1 MSKNLTPRY
10 IVIGLVLAWALMT
23 LWPSVKYQMLSP
35 SDIEEMREMGTLES
49 LENDIIK
56 QGLDLKG
63 GIYIVLEVD
72 LPTLVSTLAIN
83 KDSKF
88 EKTLSDVRKSL
99 AENTQQDFF
108 TVFANSVSTNGLR
121 LPRYYDVD
129 YGAKPDDILASL
141 NEQADDAINRV
152 LEILQNRVDQFGV
165 SEPTIQKQGN
175 RRIIVELAGIQDSD
189 RARSLLQ
196 STAQLEFCLVKSPEV
211 TNDILSQ
218 IDNLVQDNE
227 QLESL
232 VATINE
238 DYESA
243 DSDELGVSDDKTV
256 SISELFGDDAEISK
270 DTSDTSVVVDQN
282 IFQERPFSSLL
293 RALGNDIAVPEKN
306 LYAVKKIINRQEILD
321 KLALGNGQF
330 LFAPSAESF
339 STNDGIDEKLVNM
352 YYLEKDADL
361 TGGVIEEANAT
372 IGGQGTSAVGQP
384 IVLLDMNS
392 EGARTW
398 SRITGAN
405 IGRRIAIVLDKKV
418 HMAPSIRTKISDGGT
433 MIEGFAGMD
442 EAKDIAIVLR
452 AGALPAPVNIIEE
465 RIVGPSL
472 GADSVKRG
480 TNSVLLGLGLIIVFM
495 FIYYKL
501 SGSIANFALI
511 WNILLV
517 LSVLASLGAT
527 LTLPGIAAL
536 ILTVGMSIDA
546 NVIIFERIREE
557 LRKGKSVRSAIDG
570 GYNRALT
577 TIIDANVTTLV
588 AALVLYQ
595 FGTGPIRGFAT
606 VLFWGIII
614 SMFTAIFVTRTIF
627 NSFAGEIAIRPPLV
641 SESYSLALMYSPIG
655 NVSFQFLFLIQLH
668 TLKRGCLGLRG

>member
-10 IVIGLVLAWALMT
+10 IIISLVLAWALLT
-23 LWPSVKYQMLSP
+23 LWPSIKYQQLSP
-35 SDIEEMREMGTLES
+35 EDIQYMRETGTLED
-49 LENDIIK
+49 LENKIIK

-72 LPTLVSTLAIN
+72 LPTLVTTLAIN
-83 KDSKF
+83 KDPKF
-88 EKTLSDVRKSL
+88 ERTVNEVRNIL
-99 AENTQQDFF
+99 TENPQQKFF
-108 TVFANSVSTNGLR
+108 TVFTEKISENGLR

-129 YGAKPDDILASL
+129 YGAKAEDIINSIR
-141 NEQADDAINRV
+141 EQADDAINRV

-175 RRIIVELAGIQDSD
+175 RRIIVELAGIQDSE
-189 RARSLLQ
+189 RARALLQ
-196 STAQLEFCLVKSPEV
+196 STAQLEFFMVKSPEA

-218 IDNLVQDNE
+218 IDKAVRGDE
-227 QLESL
+227 ELEAL
-232 VATINE
+232 VAAVDGEQAQTEDGELAVSNDQTI
-238 DYESA
+238 
-243 DSDELGVSDDKTV
+243 
-256 SISELFGDDAEISK
+256 SISELFGDDGLSSEDAGSG
-270 DTSDTSVVVDQN
+270 DTAVVVDQN
-282 IFQERPFSSLL
+282 IFRERPFSSML
-293 RALGNDIAVPEKN
+293 RALGNNIAVPEKN
-306 LYAVKKIINRQEILD
+306 LYAIKKIINKPEVQD
-321 KLALGNGQF
+321 KLSLGNGRF
-330 LFAPSAESF
+330 LFAPEAENYT
-339 STNDGIDEKLVNM
+339 TNTGLEEPLVSM
-352 YYLEKDADL
+352 YYLEHDADL

-392 EGARTW
+392 DGARTW

-418 HMAPSIRTKISDGGT
+418 HMAPSIRTKITDGGT
-433 MIEGFAGMD
+433 LIEGFANMD

-452 AGALPAPVNIIEE
+452 AGALPAPVKIIEE

-472 GADSVKRG
+472 GADSVKKG
-480 TNSVLLGLGLIIVFM
+480 TYSVLLGLTLILVFIP
-495 FIYYKL
+495 FYYKL
-501 SGSIANFALI
+501 SGIIADFALI

-517 LSVLASLGAT
+517 LAVLASLGAT

-536 ILTVGMSIDA
+536 ILTVGMSVDA

-557 LRKGKSVRSAIDG
+557 SRKGKTPRTAIDS
-570 GYNRALT
+570 GYARALT

-595 FGTGPIRGFAT
+595 FGTGPIKGFAT

-627 NSFAGEIAIRPPLV
+627 NSFTER
-641 SESYSLALMYSPIG
+641 
-655 NVSFQFLFLIQLH
+655 
-668 TLKRGCLGLRG
+668 KGLEKLSI

>member
-10 IVIGLVLAWALMT
+10 IIIGLVLGWALLT
-23 LWPSVKYQMLSP
+23 LWPSLQYQMLS
-35 SDIEEMREMGTLES
+35 SDEIEEMREIGTLET
-49 LENDIIK
+49 LENKIIK

-72 LPTLVSTLAIN
+72 LPTLVTTLAIN
-83 KDSKF
+83 KDNKF
-88 EKTLSDVRKSL
+88 ERTISEVRNSL
-99 AENTQQDFF
+99 NEDTQQDFF
-108 TVFANSVSTNGLR
+108 TVFANSVSNNGLR

-129 YGAKPDDILASL
+129 YGAKPDDILTSL
-141 NEQADDAINRV
+141 KEQADDAINRV

-189 RARSLLQ
+189 RARALLQ

-218 IDNLVQDNE
+218 IDNIVKGDE
-227 QLESL
+227 QLENL
-232 VATINE
+232 VASVNE
-238 DYESA
+238 DYDME
-243 DSDELGVSDDKTV
+243 DDNELGVSDDKTV
-256 SISELFGDDAEISK
+256 SISELFGEDAETSK

-306 LYAVKKIINRQEILD
+306 LYAVKKIINKQEIKD

-330 LFAPSAESF
+330 LFAPDAENF
-339 STNDGIDEKLVNM
+339 STNDGIDEKLFNM
-352 YYLEKDADL
+352 YYLENDADL

-392 EGARTW
+392 DGARTW

-480 TNSVLLGLGLIIVFM
+480 TNSVLLGLLLIIVFM
-495 FIYYKL
+495 FVYYKL

-546 NVIIFERIREE
+546 NVIIFERIREQ
-557 LRKGKSVRSAIDG
+557 LRKGKSVRAAIDG

-627 NSFAGEIAIRPPLV
+627 NSFADRKGVKKLSI
-641 SESYSLALMYSPIG
+641 
-655 NVSFQFLFLIQLH
+655 
-668 TLKRGCLGLRG
+668 

>member
-10 IVIGLVLAWALMT
+10 IIIGLVLGWALLT
-23 LWPSVKYQMLSP
+23 LWPSLQYQMLS
-35 SDIEEMREMGTLES
+35 SDEIEEMREIGTLET
-49 LENDIIK
+49 LENKIIK

-72 LPTLVSTLAIN
+72 LPTLVTTLAIN
-83 KDSKF
+83 KDNKF
-88 EKTLSDVRKSL
+88 ERTISEVRNSL
-99 AENTQQDFF
+99 NENTQQDFF
-108 TVFANSVSTNGLR
+108 TVFANSVSNNGLR

-129 YGAKPDDILASL
+129 YGAKPDDILTSL
-141 NEQADDAINRV
+141 KEQADDAINRV

-189 RARSLLQ
+189 RARALLQ

-218 IDNLVQDNE
+218 IDNIVKGDE
-227 QLESL
+227 QLETL
-232 VATINE
+232 VASVNE
-238 DYESA
+238 DYDME
-243 DSDELGVSDDKTV
+243 DDNELGVSDDKTV
-256 SISELFGDDAEISK
+256 SISELFGEDAETSK

-306 LYAVKKIINRQEILD
+306 LYTVKKIINKQEIKD

-330 LFAPSAESF
+330 LFAPDAENF
-339 STNDGIDEKLVNM
+339 STNDGIDEKLFNM
-352 YYLEKDADL
+352 YYLENDADL

-392 EGARTW
+392 DGARTW

-480 TNSVLLGLGLIIVFM
+480 TNSVLLGLLLIIVFM
-495 FIYYKL
+495 FVYYKL

-557 LRKGKSVRSAIDG
+557 LRKGKSVRAAIDG

-627 NSFAGEIAIRPPLV
+627 NSFADRKCVKKLSI
-641 SESYSLALMYSPIG
+641 
-655 NVSFQFLFLIQLH
+655 
-668 TLKRGCLGLRG
+668 

>member
-10 IVIGLVLAWALMT
+10 IIIGVVLAWALLT
-23 LWPSVKYQMLSP
+23 LWPSVKYQRLS
-35 SDIEEMREMGTLES
+35 SDDMEEMREIGTLET
-49 LENDIIK
+49 LENEIIK

-83 KDSKF
+83 KDTKF
-88 EKTLSDVRKSL
+88 ERTISEIRNSL
-99 AENTQQDFF
+99 KENTQQDFF
-108 TVFANSVSTNGLR
+108 TVFSNSVSSNGLR

-129 YGAKPDDILASL
+129 YGAKPDDIVASL
-141 NEQADDAINRV
+141 KEQADDAINRV

-189 RARSLLQ
+189 RARALLQ

-218 IDNLVQDNE
+218 IDNLVKDNE
-227 QLESL
+227 QLETL
-232 VATINE
+232 VASINE
-238 DYESA
+238 NYETE
-243 DSDELGVSDDKTV
+243 DDNQLGVSDDKTV
-256 SISELFGDDAEISK
+256 SISELFGE
-270 DTSDTSVVVDQN
+270 DTETSTDSSDTSVVVDQN

-293 RALGNDIAVPEKN
+293 RALGNNIAVPEKN
-306 LYAVKKIINRQEILD
+306 LYTVKKIINKQEVQD

-330 LFAPSAESF
+330 LFAPDAENF
-339 STNDGIDEKLVNM
+339 STNEGLDEKLVYM

-372 IGGQGTSAVGQP
+372 IGGQGTSAMGQP

-392 EGARTW
+392 EGSRTW

-418 HMAPSIRTKISDGGT
+418 HMAPSIQTKISDGGT

-465 RIVGPSL
+465 RIIGPSL
-472 GADSVKRG
+472 GADSVRRG
-480 TNSVLLGLGLIIVFM
+480 TKSVLFGLALIIVFM
-495 FIYYKL
+495 FVYYKL

-557 LRKGKSVRSAIDG
+557 LRKGKSVRSAVDG

-577 TIIDANVTTLV
+577 TIIDANVTTLI

-606 VLFWGIII
+606 VLFWGIVI

-627 NSFAGEIAIRPPLV
+627 NSFVDRKG
-641 SESYSLALMYSPIG
+641 
-655 NVSFQFLFLIQLH
+655 
-668 TLKRGCLGLRG
+668 LKKLSI

>member
-256 SISELFGDDAEISK
+256 SISELFGDDAETSK
-270 DTSDTSVVVDQN
+270 DTSDTSVEVDQN

-627 NSFAGEIAIRPPLV
+627 NSFADRKG
-641 SESYSLALMYSPIG
+641 
-655 NVSFQFLFLIQLH
+655 
-668 TLKRGCLGLRG
+668 LKKLSI